1 MYITKSLTVP
11 CSNAAYHYL
20 LSPQGVGSPQGTCGS
35 QIQKELTFKCWAILM
50 WYTKLLCNINAVVTQ
65 ALTVLMPSQCHA
77 PPRKPSTLQSLVCES
92 ILI

>member
-50 WYTKLLCNINAVVTQ
+50 WYTKLLC
-65 ALTVLMPSQCHA
+65 
-77 PPRKPSTLQSLVCES
+77 
-92 ILI
+92 